1 MAALGQAAR
10 VFVYDLLMTGRDG
23 STSILPSLAA
33 ALDAWPEAIPA
44 LPPATGGGGG
54 IEGTERATVAALH
67 TVLGKLCHDALV
79 QTRYAARMA
88 KDSSNHK
95 ALCIGASAL
104 AANCSTHL
112 HSIAELQLNMHLC
125 VVCYMSL

>member
-1 MAALGQAAR
+1 M
-10 VFVYDLLMTGRDG
+10 FVYDLLMTGRDG
-23 STSILPSLAA
+23 STSVLPSLAA

-54 IEGTERATVAALH
+54 IEATECATVAALH
-67 TVLGKLCHDALV
+67 TVLGKLCNDALA
-79 QTRYAARMA
+79 QTRYAARNA

-104 AANCSTHL
+104 AVNYSTHL
-112 HSIAELQLNMHLC
+112 HNIAEL
-125 VVCYMSL
+125 